1 MFRVKICGIT
11 TVEDALLAAEAGAD
25 AIGLNFY
32 ERSPRY
38 VTTERAKEI
47 CEALCGPLAPR
58 AESSPKS
65 VDSQSSAHGASEPR
79 GVIKVGVFVNSLA
92 KGVLATS
99 QRVGLDAIQLHGDE
113 GPEMLSA
120 LRNLPI
126 IRAFRCKEA
135 TLDGV
140 QAFLRLCD
148 QGGSVPSA
156 VLLDAQAPGNY
167 GGTGQVLDWE
177 VIHKQRTKLAGLPLI
192 LAGGLTPENVAE
204 AIRIAQPDA
213 VDTASGV
220 ESAPGTKDPAK
231 VCDFVAAAKKAF
243 ASLGERPA

>member
-1 MFRVKICGIT
+1 MALVFRVKICGIT
-11 TVEDALLAAEAGAD
+11 TVEDALLAAAAGAD

-47 CEALCGPLAPR
+47 CDALPA
-58 AESSPKS
+58 
-65 VDSQSSAHGASEPR
+65 
-79 GVIKVGVFVNSLA
+79 GVAKVGVFVNSLA

-113 GPEMLSA
+113 GPEILSA
-120 LRNLPI
+120 LGDLPI

-140 QAFLRLCD
+140 QAFLRLC
-148 QGGSVPSA
+148 GGSVPSA
-156 VLLDAQAPGNY
+156 VLLDAHAPGHY

-177 VIHKQRTKLAGLPLI
+177 AIHRQRNKLAGLPLI
-192 LAGGLTPENVAE
+192 LAGGLTPENVAD

-220 ESAPGTKDPAK
+220 ESAPGKKDPAK
-231 VCDFVAAAKKAF
+231 VRAFVAAAKQAF
-243 ASLGERPA
+243 ATLGERPA